1 MVKTPSTLDVEAFIA
16 RYPRRMQQLILALRR
31 IIRKSVPGVL
41 EAVNSRQNLITYR
54 VPDEAGT
61 KSHYFCHIAPFDDH
75 LRLGFEHGAQLADPA
90 HLLTGRGKRTR
101 HILVSKSSDIPPE
114 EVGMMAA
121 EAALVAVN
129 HGHAIV

>member
-1 MVKTPSTLDVEAFIA
+1 MVKTPRTPDVEDFLA
-16 RYPRRMQQLILALRR
+16 RYPRRVQQLAVALRR

-41 EAVNSRQNLITYR
+41 EAVNSRQNRIAYR
-54 VPDEAGT
+54 VPDESGT
-61 KSHYFCHIAPFDDH
+61 RSHNFCHIAPFEDH

-90 HLLTGRGKRTR
+90 HLLTGKGKRTR
-101 HILVSKSSDIPPE
+101 YVLAAKSSDIPPE
-114 EVGMMAA
+114 EIGMMAA